1 MSDRIRFQCEN
12 CDKALAVA
20 AKHRGRRVA
29 CPGCGE
35 TVVVGGVPARPA
47 RKVSPPRPEP
57 KARGESWDDDAVE
70 VRQPHSRGRSSHKAN
85 GKSGMP
91 RWLVPAVIGVC
102 LAGGIGAFG
111 YQYAQRIAARVRGS
125 SFTTPVAAR
134 EAITARQQD
143 LQGEFAG
150 ITDANGMN
158 ESIPRINKL
167 LEQLE
172 EAKDSLHAL
181 VTEQI
186 RKSNGVL
193 SRSAESY
200 EVELLRLAESPEQQS
215 PIPEFEDQWDAIRR
229 QSETNKAM
237 IEEWNRLTQNESA
250 MVALLASEDRA
261 LLERISP
268 FSNGVQ
274 AARQQ
279 FDSTDQTPQRRFNPA
294 DPQWAAFRKKH
305 EGVALRIH
313 FSELTSDQRSQLS
326 DTILETAK
334 ELNTESGS
342 LSMRGIGDDFFV
354 RPVADI
360 DAFLEKAQLGKVT
373 KLDQEG
379 REVWIEVGGE

>member
-1 MSDRIRFQCEN
+1 MGLGDVY
-12 CDKALAVA
+12 K
-20 AKHRGRRVA
+20 
-29 CPGCGE
+29 
-35 TVVVGGVPARPA
+35 
-47 RKVSPPRPEP
+47 
-57 KARGESWDDDAVE
+57 
-70 VRQPHSRGRSSHKAN
+70 RQ
-85 GKSGMP
+85 
-91 RWLVPAVIGVC
+91 
-102 LAGGIGAFG
+102 
-111 YQYAQRIAARVRGS
+111 
-125 SFTTPVAAR
+125 
-134 EAITARQQD
+134 
-143 LQGEFAG
+143 
-150 ITDANGMN
+150 
-158 ESIPRINKL
+158 
-167 LEQLE
+167 
-172 EAKDSLHAL
+172 
-181 VTEQI
+181 
-186 RKSNGVL
+186 
-193 SRSAESY
+193 
-200 EVELLRLAESPEQQS
+200 VELLRLAESPEQQS

-379 REVWIEVGGE
+379 REVWICLLYTSPSPRDRTRSRMPSSA